1 MAPGDELLALQFAVV
16 VGCLTGEQY
25 AACSLYVYARSAWE
39 RSDTTAQYCAG
50 FFPSAVKVRCSP
62 YLISQRQVRYGSSP
76 PPCKAITGLQRVCSQ
91 VKAEAPVSG
100 QDGACDVLSV
110 ISGVLTGVTSG
121 NSRLEAYWGCKREA
135 AKILRYSSG
144 YLVMPAG

>member
-1 MAPGDELLALQFAVV
+1 MGAKRYYRAVLRGVLPFSCEGQMFPLLNFTEAGQIRQF
-16 VGCLTGEQY
+16 T
-25 AACSLYVYARSAWE
+25 
-39 RSDTTAQYCAG
+39 
-50 FFPSAVKVRCSP
+50 
-62 YLISQRQVRYGSSP
+62 P

-121 NSRLEAYWGCKREA
+121 NSRLEA
-135 AKILRYSSG
+135 
-144 YLVMPAG
+144 

>member
-1 MAPGDELLALQFAVV
+1 M
-16 VGCLTGEQY
+16 
-25 AACSLYVYARSAWE
+25 YARSAWE

-62 YLISQRQVRYGSSP
+62 LLNFTEAGQIRQFTP
-76 PPCKAITGLQRVCSQ
+76 PPCKAITSLQRVCSQ

-100 QDGACDVLSV
+100 QDGACDILSV

-121 NSRLEAYWGCKREA
+121 NSRLEAY
-135 AKILRYSSG
+135 
-144 YLVMPAG
+144 